1 MPEMAARTLRLC
13 LPPQKT
19 PHAVRLLQEAR
30 LLADSCDVFIKIRLN
45 LHEPHKRALQFRCLS
60 TRKISQFINTGA
72 KFLVYDTL

>member
-30 LLADSCDVFIKIRLN
+30 VSVYFTEGPIREVLALKDPFQVKAVMAHMKSGVFL
-45 LHEPHKRALQFRCLS
+45 A
-60 TRKISQFINTGA
+60 
-72 KFLVYDTL
+72 